1 MSFGD
6 GIASV
11 CAKVERRHGAFWAN
25 VVFIGILGSV
35 IFLGV
40 SLAVLLGEYWD
51 WDIGQK
57 NPEQAPCNVP
67 HVCDTFHGFLE
78 YRAKDFWNNDEELV
92 IPMTKYWLCALLAIT
107 RQFARRMF

>member
-11 CAKVERRHGAFWAN
+11 CAEVERRHGAFWGN
-25 VVFIGILGSV
+25 VVFMGIVGSV

-40 SLAVLLGEYWD
+40 SLAVLLGEYSD
-51 WDIGQK
+51 WDIGR
-57 NPEQAPCNVP
+57 NYPEQVPCNVP

-78 YRAKDFWNNDEELV
+78 YRAKDFWNNDV
-92 IPMTKYWLCALLAIT
+92 RNW
-107 RQFARRMF
+107 